1 MSSPVGACAPAGDPF
16 LSADGLPG
24 CPVPPPA
31 VKPLPGCCLPV
42 ARSAAPSAPT
52 AGLASPVARLA
63 RPAPPPSTRGP
74 PAEDQDHP
82 PTEPASVSWTRL
94 ASVPPP
100 PPSLAA
106 SASRHL
112 SSSPG
117 WRALSGTKNTL
128 PQVFLLVKGYFWK
141 SQGYPRTNSVTH
153 KTSSSIHIGH
163 ADHAQLV
170 HSPLR

>member
-16 LSADGLPG
+16 LSADGTPG

-42 ARSAAPSAPT
+42 AQSAAPSAPT

-63 RPAPPPSTRGP
+63 RPAPRPSARGP

-117 WRALSGTKNTL
+117 WRALSGTSLTL
-128 PQVFLLVKGYFWK
+128 HPVFPQVKRYFWK
-141 SQGYPRTNSVTH
+141 SQGYPRRKSVTH
-153 KTSSSIHIGH
+153 TTSSVIHTVH
-163 ADHAQLV
+163 PVHAQLV
-170 HSPLR
+170 HKRLR

>member
-16 LSADGLPG
+16 LSADGLSG

-31 VKPLPGCCLPV
+31 VKPLPGCCPPV
-42 ARSAAPSAPT
+42 ARLAAPSAPT

-63 RPAPPPSTRGP
+63 RPAPPPSARGP

-82 PTEPASVSWTRL
+82 PTEPASASWTRL
-94 ASVPPP
+94 ASDPPP

-112 SSSPG
+112 SSGPG
-117 WRALSGTKNTL
+117 GRALSGTKHTL
-128 PQVFLLVKGYFWK
+128 HPAFQQVKGYFFK
-141 SQGYPRTNSVTH
+141 SQGYPRRKWVTH
-153 KTSSSIHIGH
+153 KSSSVIHMMH
-163 ADHAQLV
+163 ARRTQLV
-170 HSPLR
+170 HKRRR